1 MHTFQALVP
10 SYNMPFDKLYVNVRC
25 DTCINGRLKHAGHH
39 NPYNPDE
46 WKSCPYCVN
55 GTRLIEAGTVAVVEF
70 LKQLP
75 TRRRNDILRQF
86 NDDKD
91 V

>member
-1 MHTFQALVP
+1 VIHASTADL
-10 SYNMPFDKLYVNVRC
+10 NMQ
-25 DTCINGRLKHAGHH
+25 DTIIRITRMS
-39 NPYNPDE
+39 E
-46 WKSCPYCVN
+46 WKSCPYCIN